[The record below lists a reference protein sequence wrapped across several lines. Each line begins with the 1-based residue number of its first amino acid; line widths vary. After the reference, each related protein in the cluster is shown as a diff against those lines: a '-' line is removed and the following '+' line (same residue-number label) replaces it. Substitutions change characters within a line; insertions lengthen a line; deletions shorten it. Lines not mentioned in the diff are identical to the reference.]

1 MASETQFKI
10 KAIVENLDSVKKL
23 KGTIR
28 EISGSAKQSGAAIGE
43 LRTKALNLT
52 KTAGNTTNTLKTQ
65 ISVFTNLRD
74 NVSITSNSYK
84 ILSQDIANAQAQL
97 ASLNATAG
105 KGGGFMAGA
114 RAAAPTALSA
124 AGASFLPPAA
134 QFGAFAGFQKAGLSG
149 AAGGAAIG
157 LGVTAAVGVGQQ
169 IKASAEY
176 AASVSRLEI
185 ALKGVTKTSADY
197 SKAQKIIK
205 KTSKELNIPIDV
217 ATKQFTQLSA
227 SVLGSGY
234 DIETAE
240 TAFRGVSEAI
250 KATGGTA
257 DDVKSG
263 IRAMSQIFGK
273 GKLSAEE
280 LSGQLGERLPGAVVK
295 FAKANDMT
303 LEALQKNLRD
313 GTVGLDK
320 VVTFTEKLRDE
331 HKQGA
336 LDMAASQEEAGQ
348 RMDVALK
355 NLSKSFGEFFQ
366 PVGAAF
372 QNFAADAVEDL
383 NTILDKLKEIL
394 GVGMDNALTKAEAN
408 LERARQRVIKS
419 RGNQTKGS
427 DPVLGGSSEYDRA
440 LLDYRNAINILNEL
454 KRKRDGLNISEK
466 KGTDNLK
473 DQNEAYEALMGG
485 AKSYYDSIKTL
496 AESISDAV
504 NGAFKKMEDT
514 LVNFVMTGKLA
525 FQDLARSIIQSMAR
539 IAIQQTIMKPFTGW
553 FGGLFEGKKKTTNAN
568 GNVYGANGIQQFY
581 KGGVVDS
588 PTIFPFKNGIGLMG
602 EKGSESIMP
611 LKRGRDG
618 KLGVIAHGGGGT
630 TVNVSVNADGTSVE
644 GEYDRS
650 RQLGQAIAAAV
661 QQQLV
666 HEQRPGGLLYG

>member
-10 KAIVENLDSVKKL
+10 KAIVEGLDSVKKL
-23 KGTIR
+23 KSTIR

-65 ISVFTNLRD
+65 VSVFTNLRD

-84 ILSQDIANAQAQL
+84 ILTQDIANAKAQL
-97 ASLNATAG
+97 ASLNATAS

-185 ALKGVTKTSADY
+185 ALKAVTKTSADY
-197 SKAQKIIK
+197 AKAQDIINK
-205 KTSKELNIPIDV
+205 ASTELNIPIDV

-234 DIETAE
+234 DIGVAE

-250 KATGGTA
+250 KATGGNA

-280 LSGQLGERLPGAVVK
+280 LSGQLGERLAGAVVK

-336 LDMAASQEEAGQ
+336 LDMAASLEEAGQ

-355 NLSKSFGEFFQ
+355 NLSRSFGEFFK
-366 PVGAAF
+366 PVGAGF
-372 QNFAADAVEDL
+372 QIFAAGAIENLTAVIDKTRELLGLGLDNNISKLEKTLKEQSDALL
-383 NTILDKLKEIL
+383 NARREGRRAGGRTGTDKLEQDYNKTAASLEL
-394 GVGMDNALTKAEAN
+394 LYAQRTK
-408 LERARQRVIKS
+408 
-419 RGNQTKGS
+419 
-427 DPVLGGSSEYDRA
+427 
-440 LLDYRNAINILNEL
+440 LNE
-454 KRKRDGLNISEK
+454 SEK

-473 DQNEAYEALMGG
+473 DQNEAYKALMGG

-496 AESISDAV
+496 SESISDAV

-525 FQDLARSIIQSMAR
+525 FRDLASSILESMAR

-553 FGGLFEGKKKTTNAN
+553 FEGLFSAKGNVLQDGKQVTKYAKGGTIINKPHYKMMAN
-568 GNVYGANGIQQFY
+568 GGIA
-581 KGGVVDS
+581 VA
-588 PTIFPFKNGIGLMG
+588 G
-602 EKGSESIMP
+602 EAGSEAILP
-611 LKRGRDG
+611 LKRGRG
-618 KLGVIAHGGGGT
+618 GRLGVETSGNGGT
-630 TVNVSVNADGTSVE
+630 VVNVSVNADGTSVE

-666 HEQRPGGLLYG
+666 MEQRPGGLLYG

>member
-10 KAIVENLDSVKKL
+10 KAIVEGLDSVKKL
-23 KGTIR
+23 KSTIR

-65 ISVFTNLRD
+65 VSVFTNLRD

-97 ASLNATAG
+97 ASLNATAS

-114 RAAAPTALSA
+114 RAAAPNALSA
-124 AGASFLPPAA
+124 ASASFLPPAA

-185 ALKGVTKTSADY
+185 ALKAVTKTSEDY
-197 SKAQKIIK
+197 AKAQDIIK
-205 KTSKELNIPIDV
+205 KASTELNIPIDV

-234 DIETAE
+234 DIGVAE

-250 KATGGTA
+250 KATGGNA

-280 LSGQLGERLPGAVVK
+280 LSGQLGERLAGAVVK

-336 LDMAASQEEAGQ
+336 LDMAASLEEAGQ
-348 RMDVALK
+348 RMDVALT
-355 NLSKSFGEFFQ
+355 NLSRSFGEFFK
-366 PVGAAF
+366 PVGAGF
-372 QNFAADAVEDL
+372 QIFAAGAIENLTAVIDKTRELLGLGLDNNISKLEKTLKEQSDALL
-383 NTILDKLKEIL
+383 NARREGRRAGGRTGTDKLEQDYNKTAA
-394 GVGMDNALTKAEAN
+394 ALELLYAQRTK
-408 LERARQRVIKS
+408 
-419 RGNQTKGS
+419 
-427 DPVLGGSSEYDRA
+427 
-440 LLDYRNAINILNEL
+440 LNEA
-454 KRKRDGLNISEK
+454 EE

-473 DQNEAYEALMGG
+473 DQNEAYKALMGG

-525 FQDLARSIIQSMAR
+525 FQDLARSIIESMAR

-553 FGGLFEGKKKTTNAN
+553 FEKLFSAKGNVLQDGKQVTKYAKGGTIIDKPHYKMMAN
-568 GNVYGANGIQQFY
+568 GGIA
-581 KGGVVDS
+581 VA
-588 PTIFPFKNGIGLMG
+588 G
-602 EKGSESIMP
+602 EAGSEAILP
-611 LKRGRDG
+611 LKRGRG
-618 KLGVIAHGGGGT
+618 GRLGVETSGNGGT
-630 TVNVSVNADGTSVE
+630 VVNVSVNAENTSVE

-666 HEQRPGGLLYG
+666 MEQRPGGLLYG

>member
-10 KAIVENLDSVKKL
+10 KAIVEGLDSVKKL
-23 KGTIR
+23 KSTIR

-65 ISVFTNLRD
+65 VSVFTNLRD

-84 ILSQDIANAQAQL
+84 ILTQDIANAQAQL
-97 ASLNATAG
+97 ASLNATAS

-134 QFGAFAGFQKAGLSG
+134 QFGAFAGFQKAGLKG

-157 LGVTAAVGVGQQ
+157 LGVAGAVGAAAQV
-169 IKASAEY
+169 KASAEY

-185 ALKGVTKTSADY
+185 ALKAVTKTSVDY
-197 SKAQKIIK
+197 AKAQDIIK
-205 KTSKELNIPIDV
+205 KASTELNIPIDV

-234 DIETAE
+234 DIGVAE

-250 KATGGTA
+250 KATGGNA

-280 LSGQLGERLPGAVVK
+280 LSGQLGERLAGAVVK

-355 NLSKSFGEFFQ
+355 NLSRSFGEFFK
-366 PVGAAF
+366 PVGAGF
-372 QNFAADAVEDL
+372 QIFAANAVNEL
-383 NTILDKLKEIL
+383 TKVLDKMQQIF
-394 GVGMDNALTKAEAN
+394 GVGLDNEIFKLQQQEQRQLEKMTKMIAEGRDAEGGRTGMVFQREQLKNTQDALQILIQK
-408 LERARQRVIKS
+408 R
-419 RGNQTKGS
+419 
-427 DPVLGGSSEYDRA
+427 SE
-440 LLDYRNAINILNEL
+440 LN
-454 KRKRDGLNISEK
+454 KSEK
-466 KGTDNLK
+466 KGTDNLN
-473 DQNEAYEALMGG
+473 DQNEAYKALMGG

-496 AESISDAV
+496 SESISDAV

-525 FQDLARSIIQSMAR
+525 FRDLASSIIESMAR

-553 FGGLFEGKKKTTNAN
+553 FEKLFSAKGNVLQDGKQVTKYAKGGTIINKPHYKMMAN
-568 GNVYGANGIQQFY
+568 GGIA
-581 KGGVVDS
+581 VA
-588 PTIFPFKNGIGLMG
+588 G
-602 EKGSESIMP
+602 EAGSEAILP
-611 LKRGRDG
+611 LKRGRG
-618 KLGVIAHGGGGT
+618 GRLGVETSGNGGT
-630 TVNVSVNADGTSVE
+630 VVNVSVNADGTSVE

-666 HEQRPGGLLYG
+666 MEQRPGGLLYG

>member
-10 KAIVENLDSVKKL
+10 KAIVEGLDSVKKL
-23 KGTIR
+23 KSTIR

-65 ISVFTNLRD
+65 VSVFTNLRD

-84 ILSQDIANAQAQL
+84 ILTQDIANAKAQL
-97 ASLNATAG
+97 ASLNATAS

-134 QFGAFAGFQKAGLSG
+134 QFGAFAGFQKAGLKG

-157 LGVTAAVGVGQQ
+157 LGVTAAVGAAGQV
-169 IKASAEY
+169 KASAEY
-176 AASVSRLEI
+176 AASISRLEI
-185 ALKGVTKTSADY
+185 ALKAVTKTSADF

-205 KTSKELNIPIDV
+205 KASTELNIPIDV

-234 DIETAE
+234 DIGVAE

-250 KATGGTA
+250 KATGGNA

-280 LSGQLGERLPGAVVK
+280 LSGQLGERLAGAVVK

-355 NLSKSFGEFFQ
+355 NLSRSFGEFFK
-366 PVGAAF
+366 PVGAGF
-372 QNFAADAVEDL
+372 QIFAANAVNEL
-383 NTILDKLKEIL
+383 TKVLDKMQQIF
-394 GVGMDNALTKAEAN
+394 GVGLDNEIFKLQQQEQRQLEKMTKMIAEGRDAEGGRTGMVFQRKQLKNTQDALQILIQK
-408 LERARQRVIKS
+408 R
-419 RGNQTKGS
+419 
-427 DPVLGGSSEYDRA
+427 SE
-440 LLDYRNAINILNEL
+440 LN
-454 KRKRDGLNISEK
+454 KSEK
-466 KGTDNLK
+466 KGTDNLN
-473 DQNEAYEALMGG
+473 DQNEAYKALMGG

-496 AESISDAV
+496 SESISDAV

-525 FQDLARSIIQSMAR
+525 FRDLASSILESMAR

-553 FGGLFEGKKKTTNAN
+553 FEGLFSAKGNVLQDGKQVTKYAKGGTIIHKPHYKMMAN
-568 GNVYGANGIQQFY
+568 GGIA
-581 KGGVVDS
+581 VA
-588 PTIFPFKNGIGLMG
+588 G
-602 EKGSESIMP
+602 EAGSEAILP
-611 LKRGRDG
+611 LKRGRG
-618 KLGVIAHGGGGT
+618 GRLGVETSGNGGT
-630 TVNVSVNADGTSVE
+630 VVNVSVNADGTSVE

-666 HEQRPGGLLYG
+666 MEQRPGGLLYG

>member
-1 MASETQFKI
+1 MASEAQVKI
-10 KAIVENLDSVKKL
+10 QAIIEGKESIDNLRKS
-23 KGTIR
+23 IR
-28 EISGSAKQSGAAIGE
+28 QIHGASKQSEGAINL
-43 LRTKALNLT
+43 LRKRTLNLT
-52 KTAGNTTNTLKTQ
+52 KSAGDTTNTLKTQ
-65 ISVFTNLRD
+65 ISVFTNLRN
-74 NVSITSNSYK
+74 NVAITSNAYK
-84 ILSQDIANAQAQL
+84 VLSQDIANAQARL
-97 ASLNATAG
+97 ASLNTTAS
-105 KGGGFMAGA
+105 KGGFMAGA

-124 AGASFLPPAA
+124 ASASFLPPAA
-134 QFGAFAGFQKAGLSG
+134 QFGAFAGFQKGGLKG
-149 AAGGAAIG
+149 AAAGAAIG
-157 LGVTAAVGVGQQ
+157 LGVQGAVSAAGQV
-169 IKASAEY
+169 KASAEY
-176 AASVSRLEI
+176 AASISRLEI
-185 ALKGVTKTSADY
+185 ALRAVTKTSTDY

-205 KTSKELNIPIDV
+205 KASTELNIPIDV

-234 DIETAE
+234 DIGVAE

-250 KATGGTA
+250 KATGGNA

-280 LSGQLGERLPGAVVK
+280 LSGQLGERLAGAVVK

-336 LDMAASQEEAGQ
+336 LDMAASIEEAGQ

-355 NLSKSFGEFFQ
+355 NLSRSFGEFFK
-366 PVGAAF
+366 PVGAGF
-372 QNFAADAVEDL
+372 QIFAAGAIENLTAIIDKTRELLGLGLDNNIAKLEKTL
-383 NTILDKLKEIL
+383 AEQGQNLINARRQGRQSGGRTGTDKLQQDYNKTAA
-394 GVGMDNALTKAEAN
+394 ALKSLYAQRTK
-408 LERARQRVIKS
+408 
-419 RGNQTKGS
+419 
-427 DPVLGGSSEYDRA
+427 
-440 LLDYRNAINILNEL
+440 LNEA
-454 KRKRDGLNISEK
+454 EE

-473 DQNEAYEALMGG
+473 DQNEAYKALMGG

-525 FQDLARSIIQSMAR
+525 FRDLANSIIQSMAR

-553 FGGLFEGKKKTTNAN
+553 FEGLFEKNAKGAVHTGNTKVKEYAKGGMIINSPHYKMMAN
-568 GNVYGANGIQQFY
+568 GGIA
-581 KGGVVDS
+581 VA
-588 PTIFPFKNGIGLMG
+588 G
-602 EKGSESIMP
+602 EAGSEAILP
-611 LKRGRDG
+611 LKRGRG
-618 KLGVIAHGGGGT
+618 GRLGVEMSGASGT

-666 HEQRPGGLLYG
+666 QEQRPGGLLYG